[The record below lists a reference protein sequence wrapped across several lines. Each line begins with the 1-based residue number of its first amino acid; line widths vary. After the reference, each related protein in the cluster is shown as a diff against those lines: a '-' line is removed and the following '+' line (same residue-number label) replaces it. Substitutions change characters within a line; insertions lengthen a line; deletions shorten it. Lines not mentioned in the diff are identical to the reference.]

1 MTVGYKKFHITFSI
15 LRDCIRLNM
24 SGREQLINIGIL
36 VERIVVAGLK
46 LVCKGML
53 TEITTIRSMN

>member
-1 MTVGYKKFHITFSI
+1 MTVGYIKFHIIFSVLI
-15 LRDCIRLNM
+15 DCIRLNM

-36 VERIVVAGLK
+36 VKRIVVAGIK
-46 LVCKGML
+46 LVCKGSM

>member
-1 MTVGYKKFHITFSI
+1 MTVGYIKFRIIYSI

-24 SGREQLINIGIL
+24 SGREHLINIGIL

-46 LVCKGML
+46 LVCKGVL